1 MTPVT
6 RPISHTATAA
16 RLAIALLACAAV
28 TFAVAPVAS
37 AAPNEFKVGDKVE
50 AEYYVGQ
57 WTEAVVVEV
66 LPEGY
71 QYRVKGDFGNNGKP
85 FEVNVLHSRVRAF
98 TGTTARPVDRERAA
112 GPPLKGKY
120 GCAESVFNGDGYT
133 SETRGFITLLSGNR
147 YRQGKGSN
155 GRYRYRSGVTRFIG
169 GGLDKSKATAID
181 GKRSRLLITVKFTDG
196 ATARWACTRV
206 GKS

>member
-1 MTPVT
+1 MTDHRSTPVT
-6 RPISHTATAA
+6 AVRAA
-16 RLAIALLACAAV
+16 FILVACAIALALAAS
-28 TFAVAPVAS
+28 PAS

-66 LPEGY
+66 FPEGY
-71 QYRVKGDFGNNGKP
+71 QYRVKGDFGGNGKP

-98 TGTTARPVDRERAA
+98 TGTTSKPADRERAA

-120 GCAESVFNGDGYT
+120 GCAESVFNGSGYT

-147 YRQGKGSN
+147 YRQGRGKV
-155 GRYRYRSGVTRFIG
+155 GRYRYKAGTTRFTG
-169 GGLDKSKATAID
+169 GGLDKSTAAAID
-181 GKRSRLLITVKFTDG
+181 GKRSRLLITVRFSSGDE
-196 ATARWACTRV
+196 ARWACTRV
-206 GKS
+206 GKG